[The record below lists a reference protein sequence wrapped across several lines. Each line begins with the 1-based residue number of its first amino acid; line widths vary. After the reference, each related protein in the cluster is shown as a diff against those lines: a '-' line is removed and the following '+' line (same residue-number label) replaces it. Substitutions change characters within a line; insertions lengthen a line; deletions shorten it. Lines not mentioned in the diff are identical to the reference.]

1 MTLAEYRKRKGEPA
15 PPDHE
20 PEAHAEHHPG
30 PLEYLQIGAILF
42 IITALEVG
50 LYYLDMSD
58 NAMVALL
65 ILLSL
70 AKFSLVVLWF
80 MHLKFDSR
88 LFTILFAT
96 GLLGT
101 AILFSI
107 VIAAQRGS
115 LV

>member
-1 MTLAEYRKRKGEPA
+1 MTLAEYRKQKGEPPTPQHA
-15 PPDHE
+15 
-20 PEAHAEHHPG
+20 PEAHEEHHPG

-42 IITALEVG
+42 IITAVEVG
-50 LYYLDMSD
+50 LYYLDMSY
-58 NAMVALL
+58 NALVAIL
-65 ILLSL
+65 IVLSL

-80 MHLKFDSR
+80 MHLKFDNR
-88 LFTILFAT
+88 LFAMLFAT

-101 AILFSI
+101 AILFAI